1 MVNNLFKT
9 KKINGLSGEI
19 IIPPDKSISHRTIIF
34 GALTGGKIEIKNL
47 SLGEDCLSTLK
58 IFEKLGIK
66 HEFTSKRDL
75 ILDGSNGFKV
85 DDEVVLDCGNSGTTT
100 RLLSGLL
107 AWQNFS
113 STLIGDNSLSK
124 RPMKRIIDPLN
135 QMGAKITS
143 NENKLPLKIEGQ
155 KLNSITYHS
164 PIASAQVK
172 SCLMLAGLGADGI
185 TKIYEPTL
193 SRNHSEIMLEY
204 LGAKISTGKDEQ
216 GYYTEIQKSKL
227 TPKNLEVVGDISSAA
242 FFMVAAAIT
251 PNSSIIIKNIG
262 INPTRTGIIDVFKEA
277 QINFELLNQKEIC
290 NEQVADIKV
299 SYTKDIKPFTI
310 SDSLVP
316 RLIDEIP
323 VLAVLASQANGKSIV
338 KDARDLRNKESDR
351 IKTIV
356 DAFREIGIEIEEK
369 EDGFEITGKKEIN
382 SNITLETFLDHRLA
396 MSYFVLGLINNGSFT
411 INGFDCTNTS
421 FPEFINLMNEL
432 TSQNNSKT
440 HF

>member
-1 MVNNLFKT
+1 MINNLFKT

-58 IFEKLGIK
+58 IFEKLGVK
-66 HEFTSKRDL
+66 HEFISKRDL
-75 ILDGSNGFKV
+75 ILDATSGLKA
-85 DDEVVLDCGNSGTTT
+85 DKEVVLDCGNSGTTT

-113 STLIGDNSLSK
+113 STLIGDSSLSK
-124 RPMKRIIDPLN
+124 RPMKRIIDPLSK
-135 QMGAKITS
+135 MGAKISS

-155 KLNSITYHS
+155 QLNSITYHS

-172 SCLMLAGLGADGI
+172 SCLMLAGLGANGT

-193 SRNHSEIMLEY
+193 SRNHSEIMLNY
-204 LGAKISTGKDEQ
+204 LEAEISTGKDEF
-216 GYYTEIQKSKL
+216 GYYTEIKKSKL

-242 FFMVAAAIT
+242 FFMVAAAIV
-251 PNSSIIIKNIG
+251 PNSSIIIKNVG
-262 INPTRTGIIDVFKEA
+262 INPTRTGIIDVFKQAE
-277 QINFELLNQKEIC
+277 IDFELLNQKTIC

-299 SYTKDIKPFTI
+299 NYTKDIKPFNI
-310 SDSLVP
+310 SGDLVP

-323 VLAVLASQANGKSIV
+323 VLAVLASQANGKTVIS
-338 KDARDLRNKESDR
+338 DAKDLRNKESDR

-356 DAFREIGIEIEEK
+356 DSFSTIGIEIEEK
-369 EDGFEITGKKEIN
+369 EDGFEVIGKKEI
-382 SNITLETFLDHRLA
+382 SSSATLETYLDHRLA
-396 MSYFVLGLINNGSFT
+396 MSYFVLGLINNDSFA

-432 TSQNNSKT
+432 TS
-440 HF
+440 